1 MKISLAQIKFKIGDF
16 EFNRTKMIE
25 SINLAIADKCDL
37 ICFSEMAVCG
47 FPAMDYLLDDHFIK
61 HSEQLIKD
69 LCEHAHDI
77 AIIVGAPTS
86 EISDNDRKLY
96 NSSYFLFEGAINQI
110 QHKLFLANY
119 DIYDELRYFNTGEE
133 WNIIHFKNK
142 KIALGIGDIFN
153 LDQSNLSS
161 RSVRISDSLQKQQPD
176 FLIQIAASPFS
187 YQQADKR
194 LLSAKAF
201 TKKFNIPVF
210 YTNHC
215 NSQGELIMDGGN
227 FVVSADGIIA
237 DEFPYFNPEQRHYTL
252 EVVSNTKFPQEQEQD
267 KDKIK
272 LIHDALIHGLKDY
285 FTNIGQS
292 KAVLGLSGGI
302 DSAVTAVIAARAL
315 GSENVRVLLMPS
327 QFSTSHS
334 IDDAIGLAK
343 NLGIQYDTIPIKG
356 IYEIFLDKLNPLFEN
371 LPFNVT
377 EENIQARIRGVLNM
391 AISNK
396 FNHILLNTS
405 NKSEVAVG
413 YGTLYG
419 DLCGGLAVLGD
430 VYKTEVYSLARY
442 INKDSEIIPL
452 NSITKPPSAELRSGQ
467 VDSDSLPDYSILDP
481 ILYQYIEMQSSIQH
495 ITEMGYD
502 RQVVERIIRL
512 VNLNEFKRYQTA
524 PVLRV
529 SPKAFGIGR
538 RIPVTG
544 SYS

>member
-16 EFNRTKMIE
+16 EFNKSKMIE

-47 FPAMDYLLDDHFIK
+47 FPAMDYLLDDHFINLSK
-61 HSEQLIKD
+61 QLIKD
-69 LCEHAHDI
+69 LCEYAHDI
-77 AIIVGAPTS
+77 AIIVGAPTC
-86 EISDNDRKLY
+86 ELRDYDRKLY
-96 NSSYFLFEGAINQI
+96 NSAYFLSEGAVNQI

-142 KIALGIGDIFN
+142 KIALGIGDIFQ
-153 LDQSNLSS
+153 LDHSDISA
-161 RSVRISDSLQKQQPD
+161 RSAKFSESLQSQQPD
-176 FLIQIAASPFS
+176 LLIQIAASPFN
-187 YQQADKR
+187 YKQAAER
-194 LLSAKAF
+194 HLSAKAF
-201 TKKFNIPVF
+201 TSKFNIPVF
-210 YTNHC
+210 YINHC

-227 FVVSADGIIA
+227 FVVSADGVIA

-252 EVVSNTKFPQEQEQD
+252 DALSSSTFPQEQD

-272 LIHDALIHGLKDY
+272 LIHDALLHGLQDY
-285 FTNIGQS
+285 FQNIGQN

-302 DSAVTAVIAARAL
+302 DSAVTAVLAAKAL

-343 NLGIQYDTIPIKG
+343 NLGIQYDIIPIKD
-356 IYEIFLDKLNPLFEN
+356 IYESFLDKLNPLFDN

-396 FNHILLNTS
+396 YNHILLNTS

-419 DLCGGLAVLGD
+419 DLCGGISVLGD

-442 INKDSEIIPL
+442 INKDREIIPL
-452 NSITKPPSAELRSGQ
+452 NSITKPPSAELRVGQ
-467 VDSDSLPDYSILDP
+467 VDSDSLPDYNILDP
-481 ILYQYIEMQSSIQH
+481 ILYQYIEMQSNVQQ

-502 RQVVERIIRL
+502 RQVVERIVRL

-529 SPKAFGIGR
+529 SPKAFGLGR
-538 RIPVTG
+538 RIPITG
-544 SYS
+544 SFK